1 MSCSRLTNIPG
12 YTIFSYKDKTIKF
25 SCPRSLEYYD
35 SVKTWDNGYI
45 VVMAKFTHNARLEEE
60 YIDLQPVLE
69 NLYMDAGTFLQPIN
83 KVEINNNRA
92 NIQKAL

>member
-1 MSCSRLTNIPG
+1 
-12 YTIFSYKDKTIKF
+12 
-25 SCPRSLEYYD
+25 
-35 SVKTWDNGYI
+35 
-45 VVMAKFTHNARLEEE
+45 MAKYTHNASLEEE

-83 KVEINNNRA
+83 KVKINNNRA